1 MKRLLQTMGYL
12 LKSIVN
18 PTIFA
23 LVVMIIMLAIL
34 DFTNISTGRFS
45 LAGPAKPLIIPL
57 EFFSGGLSLLI
68 GAAMFLT
75 NFRVSLANGISRKT
89 FMLANLPVAMLIAAF
104 FAIATQ
110 VVTEVHALF
119 WPINTY
125 SVAMLIENPQLNNAW
140 PLIFQFTLYLFLI
153 LAGRFITM
161 VYYRCNKW
169 GRGFLSLVP
178 LVVFYFT
185 LSAINGKNGEFYL
198 LMSNLLLL
206 ILQPE
211 NTINFLVLGSLVM
224 FVLTWLVIYRVPL
237 KD

>member
-1 MKRLLQTMGYL
+1 MKRTLQTMGYL
-12 LKSIVN
+12 IKSIVN
-18 PTIFA
+18 PTLLA
-23 LVVMIIMLAIL
+23 LVVMIIMLAII
-34 DFTNISTGRFS
+34 DFTNFSTGRFS
-45 LAGPAKPLIIPL
+45 LTGPAKPLTIPL

-68 GAAMFLT
+68 GAAIFLT

-89 FMLANLPVAMLIAAF
+89 FLLANLPVAMLIAAF

-125 SVAMLIENPQLNNAW
+125 SVAMLIEYPQLNNAW

-153 LAGRFITM
+153 LAGRLITL

-178 LVVFYFT
+178 LVVFYF
-185 LSAINGKNGEFYL
+185 LLNAINGKNGEFYL

-206 ILQPE
+206 FLQPQ
-211 NTINFLVLGSLVM
+211 NSIIFLVLGSLVM
-224 FVLTWLVIYRVPL
+224 FALSWLVICRAPL